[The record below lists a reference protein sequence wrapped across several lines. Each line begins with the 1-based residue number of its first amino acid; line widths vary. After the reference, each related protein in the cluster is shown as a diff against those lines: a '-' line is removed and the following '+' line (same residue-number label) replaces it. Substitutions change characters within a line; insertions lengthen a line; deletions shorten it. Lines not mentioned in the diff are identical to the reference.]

1 MANFDP
7 EVEKVRA
14 AVRNVEQIQKDL
26 KALESRL
33 AAGSSGAS
41 VLIRPCVILLE
52 RLLEAQAGVERL
64 IEQLTHAEAA

>member
-7 EVEKVRA
+7 EVENARA

-64 IEQLTHAEAA
+64 IEQLTHAQAA